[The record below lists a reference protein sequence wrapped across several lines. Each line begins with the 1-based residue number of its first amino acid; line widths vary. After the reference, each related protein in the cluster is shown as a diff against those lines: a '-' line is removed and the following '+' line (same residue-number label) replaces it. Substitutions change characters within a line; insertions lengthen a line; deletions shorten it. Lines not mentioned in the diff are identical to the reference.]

1 MSTIAV
7 TGAAGHL
14 GRRVAE
20 LLLDQG
26 HRPVLLTRDPS
37 ALESLAAR
45 GADVRR
51 GDFADPAGLEAALAG
66 VERLLLISIDV
77 IGPQRIA
84 LHAQA
89 VEAARAA
96 GVKHVI
102 YTSLPR
108 PEAANPAG
116 VAPDHRATEAALQ
129 ASGLTWTFLRNNLY
143 AEYQV
148 PTLAQALSTGTLV
161 TNRSDGATAYVSRED
176 CAAAAAAVLTSVGH
190 ENAIYDI
197 TGPEA
202 IDAKGFAA
210 LATELGDRPVEVVA
224 LDDDAYAQGLIGAG
238 LPPAAAALLTSFGAS
253 AREGWAEHVS
263 TAVLDLTGREP
274 TPLRDVLVASQ
285 EAVTSAG

>member
-26 HRPVLLTRDPS
+26 HQPVLLTRNPA
-37 ALESLAAR
+37 ALDSFAAR

-51 GDFADPAGLEAALAG
+51 GDFADPAGLQGALAG

-77 IGPQRIA
+77 TGPQRIT
-84 LHAQA
+84 LHTQA
-89 VEAARAA
+89 IEAARAA

-129 ASGLTWTFLRNNLY
+129 GSGLTWTFLRNNLY

-148 PTLAQALSTGTLV
+148 PTLAQALAGGQYV
-161 TNRSDGATAYVSRED
+161 TNSGGGATAYVSRED
-176 CAAAAAAVLTSVGH
+176 CAAVAAAVLTSDGH
-190 ENAIYDI
+190 ENVAYDI

-202 IDAKGFAA
+202 IDAEGFAA
-210 LATELGDRPVEVVA
+210 LATELGDRPVSVVA
-224 LDDDAYAQGLIGAG
+224 LDDAAYAQGLTAAG
-238 LPPAAAALLTSFGAS
+238 LPAPVAALLTSFGAS

-274 TPLRDVLVASQ
+274 TRLRDVLVASQ
-285 EAVTSAG
+285 A